1 MDASE
6 AREHLRHVDRIIAAT
21 DRTLR
26 VPPAMLI
33 GIGGICSVLTGVQ
46 QARLLGLAVPP
57 DQYLH
62 LPMIAVIIGIAAISR
77 LRSRRQERETL
88 VAGYAGTAFL
98 MAFVVAMT
106 LNVTA
111 QHRTIPAEG
120 MGVVWS
126 ASFAMSLLIAGA
138 MGSRLLLGGGAA
150 MLMATAASSL
160 VPGWLP
166 GVLAIGWLLGFFV
179 PGLVLALEAPD
190 GRTAAL

>member
-1 MDASE
+1 MDASD

-26 VPPAMLI
+26 VPPAILI
-33 GIGGICSVLTGVQ
+33 GIGVICSVLTGIQ

-57 DQYLH
+57 DRYLH
-62 LPMIAVIIGIAAISR
+62 LPMIAVIIGIGAISR
-77 LRSRRQERETL
+77 LRSRQERETL

-138 MGSRLLLGGGAA
+138 MGSRLLLAGGAA
-150 MLMATAASSL
+150 MLMATAAASL

-179 PGLVLALEAPD
+179 PGLVLALEAPH

>member
-26 VPPAMLI
+26 VPPAILI
-33 GIGGICSVLTGVQ
+33 GIGLICSVLTGVQ

-57 DQYLH
+57 DRYLH
-62 LPMIAVIIGIAAISR
+62 LPMIAVIIGIAAISK
-77 LRSRRQERETL
+77 LRSRHERETL
-88 VAGYAGTAFL
+88 VAGYAGTALL

-138 MGSRLLLGGGAA
+138 MGSRLLLGSGAA
-150 MLMATAASSL
+150 MLTATAAASL

-179 PGLVLALEAPD
+179 PGLVLALEAPH